1 MTLEEISLSAN
12 SRYKGIFPRKN
23 GMESKWATERL
34 RSPDGNKVWLGSY
47 KTPEQA
53 ARAFDAGK
61 FYFSTTVESDYNF
74 PETPGIL
81 LPFINLMDQ
90 LPVSE
95 QMYALQQLATYYAD
109 MGESLSEIIQAIP
122 KINCTPDGN
131 ELHALHLIS

>member
-1 MTLEEISLSAN
+1 MLEEMSLNAN
-12 SRYKGIFPRKN
+12 NIFKGIFPRKN
-23 GMESKWATERL
+23 GMEVKWVTERL
-34 RSPDGNKVWLGSY
+34 RSPDGKKVWLGSY

-61 FYFSTTVESDYNF
+61 FFFSTVVESDYNF

-95 QMYALQQLATYYAD
+95 QMSTLQQLATYYAE
-109 MGESLSEIIQAIP
+109 MGESLSEIFKAIP
-122 KINCTPDGN
+122 KINCSPDGN
-131 ELHALHLIS
+131 ELHALYLIS